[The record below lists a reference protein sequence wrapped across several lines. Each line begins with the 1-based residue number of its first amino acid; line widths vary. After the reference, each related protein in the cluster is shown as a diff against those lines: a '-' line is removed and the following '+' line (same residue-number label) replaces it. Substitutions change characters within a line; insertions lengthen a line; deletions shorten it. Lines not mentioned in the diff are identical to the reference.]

1 MTTPASRE
9 TAVTSPNRFL
19 DIDGRR
25 LAYRVI
31 GEGKTIL
38 LCTRFR
44 GTMDD
49 WDPAFLNGLAAN
61 GMRVVIFDYT
71 GLGLSTGEPSYNP
84 QALAKD
90 VRDLVA
96 GLSLGN
102 IVIAGWSLGGIVAQV
117 VLATMPAKLSHV
129 VLLATTPAGPLVK
142 PSEQLFYDQARI
154 EDMGFERQVTLFFEP
169 TSDASR
175 TAAKRSLERIAQRR
189 AGRSPAVPIEFARAN
204 LGTGPR
210 NPIVPA
216 NPILDALKATR
227 LPILHIAGDHDIA
240 FPVENWQALGRELP
254 TLRLLTFPHA
264 GHGPHHQYPE
274 EAAAQIAAFVRTAS

>member
-1 MTTPASRE
+1 MTTPITE
-9 TAVTSPNRFL
+9 TAVTTPNRFL

-49 WDPAFLNGLAAN
+49 WDPAFLDGLAAS
-61 GMRVVIFDYT
+61 GLRVVIFDYT
-71 GLGLSTGEPSYNP
+71 GLGLSTGEASYSP
-84 QALAKD
+84 LALAKD

-96 GLSLGN
+96 GLSLEN
-102 IVIAGWSLGGIVAQV
+102 IVISGWSLGGIVAQV
-117 VLATMPAKLSHV
+117 VLATMPAKLSHA
-129 VLLATTPAGPLVK
+129 VLLATTPAGPLLK
-142 PSEQLFYDQARI
+142 PSEQLFCDRART
-154 EDMGFERQVTLFFEP
+154 EDMGFENQVTLFFEP
-169 TSDASR
+169 TSEASR
-175 TAAKRSLERIAQRR
+175 AAANRSLKRIAERR
-189 AGRSPAVPIEFARAN
+189 EGRSPAVPIEFARAN
-204 LGTGPR
+204 LGTEPR
-210 NPIVPA
+210 NPILPT
-216 NPILDALKATR
+216 NPILDAMKATR

-240 FPVENWQALGRELP
+240 FPVENWQALGRALP

-274 EAAAQIAAFVRTAS
+274 EAAAQIAAFIRTAS

>member
-1 MTTPASRE
+1 MTTPVTE
-9 TAVTSPNRFL
+9 TAVTTPNCFL

-49 WDPAFLNGLAAN
+49 WDPAFLDGLAAN
-61 GMRVVIFDYT
+61 GLRVVIFDYT
-71 GLGLSTGEPSYNP
+71 GLGLSTGEASYNP
-84 QALAKD
+84 SALAKD

-96 GLSLGN
+96 GLSLEN
-102 IVIAGWSLGGIVAQV
+102 IVISGWSLGGIVAQV
-117 VLATMPAKLSHV
+117 VLATMPAKLSHA
-129 VLLATTPAGPLVK
+129 VLLATTPAGPLLK
-142 PSEQLFYDQARI
+142 TSEQLFYDRART
-154 EDMGFERQVTLFFEP
+154 EDMGFENQVTLFFEP
-169 TSDASR
+169 TSGASR
-175 TAAKRSLERIAQRR
+175 AAANRSLKRIAERHE
-189 AGRSPAVPIEFARAN
+189 GRSPAVPIEFARAN
-204 LGTGPR
+204 LGTEPR
-210 NPIVPA
+210 NPILPA
-216 NPILDALKATR
+216 NPILDAMKAAR

-274 EAAAQIAAFVRTAS
+274 EAAAQIAAFIRTAS